1 LAKFLYKL
9 GSFVAK
15 HKWWSIV
22 AWVVILAAIII
33 PLTISSPKFD
43 NDITMNGLQSLDTNN
58 KIEDEFGQDSE
69 KAQIRV
75 VFKSDSDNGI
85 VKQDMTK
92 DVKDTLKDIKDNDKD
107 IKDITDPY
115 DNKQISEDKS
125 TAFADINYDVSAT
138 SLKQDSKDEV
148 KDQVE
153 KLEEDHNVQ
162 VELMGTG
169 MESTEI
175 GGASEIIGVI
185 VAFVVLLITFGSF
198 IAAGM
203 PIISALLGLGTGVGI
218 ISLLT
223 YAFDIPNV
231 TLTLSVMIGLA
242 VGIDYALF
250 ILFRYR
256 QIVKSEPN
264 HIKAIGLAV
273 GTAGSAVIFAG
284 VTVIIAVCGLSL
296 VGIDFLAVMGFASA
310 ISVFVAVVS
319 ALTLLPALISIFHKK
334 IHPKQTKSEFDGDVD
349 TKWSKF
355 VVGKPLAAVLI
366 GLIILVVAAIPINDM
381 RLGIPD
387 DGMKPEDTTQ
397 KKAYDIVSD
406 KFGEGFNGQ
415 IAMLVNVKDQND
427 NPEDLQ
433 KDLQSLTK
441 DINDMDHVDMA
452 TPPQLSDSKD
462 YALVA
467 IIPEKGPNAQSTNDL
482 VHDLRDYDDD
492 ARDKYNFKTEVS
504 GQSVI
509 NIDMSQKL
517 NEAIPL
523 FAGVIVALAFVL
535 LMVVFRSIIIPLKA
549 VLGFVLSLVATLG
562 FTTLVM
568 QKGFMSGLFGV
579 DTTGPLLAF
588 LPVITIGLLFGL
600 AMDYEVFLMSRIHEE
615 YSKTRN
621 NEHSIKV
628 GIKESGPVVVAAALI
643 MFSVFIA
650 FVFQDDVMIKS
661 MGLSLAFG
669 ILFDAFIVRLLL
681 IPALTQLFGKASWY
695 MPAWLNRIL
704 PHVDI
709 EGHALQSEMPSSNY
723 ANINQSTHHDNYDR
737 SFSIQK
743 QPSYAKEDNHT
754 VIVDH
759 KTKVLYNEI
768 AQQTTQPEFLYEAL
782 KSYKKDL
789 LSSQDESEIQ
799 SSVARKPR
807 NKQVNKQGNADDQI
821 VELLSQQSENIRHLN
836 ELIEKAINKNK

>member
-1 LAKFLYKL
+1 MAKFLYKL

-15 HKWWSIV
+15 HKWWSVV
-22 AWVVILAAIII
+22 AWVIILAAIII
-33 PLTISSPKFD
+33 PLTVSAPKFD
-43 NDITMNGLQSLDTNN
+43 NDITMNGLQSLDTNE
-58 KIEDEFGQDSE
+58 KIEDEFNQDSE

-92 DVKDTLKDIKDNDKD
+92 DIKDTLKDIKDDDKD
-107 IKDITDPY
+107 IKNITDPY
-115 DNKQISEDKS
+115 ENRQISKDK
-125 TAFADINYDVSAT
+125 TTTFADINYDISAT
-138 SLKQDSKDEV
+138 SMTQDGKDNV
-148 KDQVE
+148 QDKVD
-153 KLEEDHNVQ
+153 KLEDDHNVQ

-169 MESTEI
+169 MENTEI
-175 GGASEIIGVI
+175 GGSSELIGII

-231 TLTLSVMIGLA
+231 TLTLAVMIGLA

-256 QIVKSEPN
+256 QIVKTESN
-264 HIKAIGLAV
+264 HIKAVGLAV

-296 VGIDFLAVMGFASA
+296 VGIDFLAIMGYASA
-310 ISVFVAVVS
+310 ISVIVAVIS
-319 ALTLLPALISIFHKK
+319 ALTLLPALISIFHKQIK
-334 IHPKQTKSEFDGDVD
+334 PKKTKSEFDNDVD

-366 GLIILVVAAIPINDM
+366 GLIILVVAAIPISNM

-387 DGMKPEDTTQ
+387 DGMKPADSTQ

-406 KFGEGFNGQ
+406 KFGEGYNGQ
-415 IAMLVNVKDQND
+415 IAMLVNVKDKND
-427 NPEDLQ
+427 NPQALQ
-433 KDLQSLTK
+433 KDLQDMTK
-441 DINDMDHVDMA
+441 DIDKKDNVDMV
-452 TPPQLSDSKD
+452 TPPQLSKNKD
-462 YALVA
+462 YALIAV
-467 IIPEKGPNAQSTNDL
+467 IPEKGPNAESTNDL
-482 VHDLRDYDDD
+482 VHDLRDYNDD
-492 ARDKYNFKTEVS
+492 AKDKYGFKTEVS

-523 FAGVIVALAFVL
+523 FAGVIVALAFIL
-535 LMVVFRSIIIPLKA
+535 LMIVFRSIIIPLKA

-562 FTTLVM
+562 FTTLIM
-568 QKGFMSGLFGV
+568 QEGFMSGLFGV

-661 MGLSLAFG
+661 MGIALGFG
-669 ILFDAFIVRLLL
+669 VLFDAFVVRLLL

-695 MPAWLNRIL
+695 IPGWLNRIL

-709 EGHALQSEMPSSNY
+709 EGHALQDKMPSKPE
-723 ANINQSTHHDNYDR
+723 AKQNQNASKEQYDR
-737 SFSIQK
+737 SFSIAT
-743 QPSYAKEDNHT
+743 SNDNRDNKN
-754 VIVDH
+754 VITTDAQ
-759 KTKVLYNEI
+759 TKALYDQI
-768 AQQTTQPEFLYEAL
+768 AQQSTNQHFLYEAL
-782 KSYKKDL
+782 KAYQGKADNDADKRHEATSKLNEDSELQDKALMSL
-789 LSSQDESEIQ
+789 LSKQSDNISEL
-799 SSVARKPR
+799 
-807 NKQVNKQGNADDQI
+807 NA
-821 VELLSQQSENIRHLN
+821 
-836 ELIEKAINKNK
+836 LIEKLVKK

>member
-1 LAKFLYKL
+1 MAKFLYKL

-15 HKWWSIV
+15 HKWWSVV
-22 AWVVILAAIII
+22 AWVIILAAIII

-43 NDITMNGLQSLDTNN
+43 NDITMNGLQSLDTND

-92 DVKDTLKDIKDNDKD
+92 DIKDTLKDIKDDDED
-107 IKDITDPY
+107 IKNISDPY

-125 TAFADINYDVSAT
+125 TAIADINYDVSAT
-138 SLKQDSKDEV
+138 SLKENSKDKV

-153 KLEEDHNVQ
+153 KLEDDHNVQ

-169 MESTEI
+169 MESTEVGGSSELI
-175 GGASEIIGVI
+175 GII

-231 TLTLSVMIGLA
+231 TLTLAVMIGLA

-310 ISVFVAVVS
+310 ISVFVAVIS
-319 ALTLLPALISIFHKK
+319 ALTLLPALISIFHKQ
-334 IHPKQTKSEFDGDVD
+334 IHPKQTKTEFAGDVD

-387 DGMKPEDTTQ
+387 DGMKPADTTQ

-406 KFGEGFNGQ
+406 KFGEGYNGQ

-427 NPEDLQ
+427 NPEALQ
-433 KDLQSLTK
+433 KDLQSLSK
-441 DINDMDHVDMA
+441 DINDMDNVKMVA
-452 TPPQLSDSKD
+452 PPQLSKSKD

-467 IIPEKGPNAQSTNDL
+467 VIPDKGPNAKSTNDL
-482 VHDLRDYDDD
+482 VHDLRDYNDD
-492 ARDKYNFKTEVS
+492 AREKYNFKTEVS

-568 QKGFMSGLFGV
+568 QEGFMSELFGV

-615 YSKTRN
+615 YSKTGN
-621 NEHSIKV
+621 NEHAIKV

-709 EGHALQSEMPSSNY
+709 EGHALQGEMPASNY
-723 ANINQSTHHDNYDR
+723 AHINQSAGNDSYDR
-737 SFSIQK
+737 TFSIRK
-743 QPSYAKEDNHT
+743 QQNAYNEENNTIS
-754 VIVDH
+754 VDQ
-759 KTKVLYNEI
+759 KTKMLYNEI
-768 AQQTTQPEFLYEAL
+768 AQQTTQRAFLYEAL

-789 LSSQDESEIQ
+789 TQSQNESDKSPAISTRVDNKNENSFGSEDDE
-799 SSVARKPR
+799 
-807 NKQVNKQGNADDQI
+807 I
-821 VELLSQQSENIRHLN
+821 VKLLAQQSENIRHLN
-836 ELIEKAINKNK
+836 ELIEKTINKK

>member
-1 LAKFLYKL
+1 MAKFLYKL

-15 HKWWSIV
+15 HKWWSVV
-22 AWVVILAAIII
+22 AWVIILAAIII

-43 NDITMNGLQSLDTNN
+43 NDITMNGLQSLDTND

-69 KAQIRV
+69 KAQIRA

-92 DVKDTLKDIKDNDKD
+92 DIKDTLKDIKDDDGD
-107 IKDITDPY
+107 IKNISDPY

-125 TAFADINYDVSAT
+125 TAIADINYDVSAT
-138 SLKQDSKDEV
+138 SLKEDSKDKV

-153 KLEEDHNVQ
+153 KLEDEHNVQ

-175 GGASEIIGVI
+175 GGSSELIGVI

-231 TLTLSVMIGLA
+231 TLTLAVMIGLA

-310 ISVFVAVVS
+310 ISVFVAVIS
-319 ALTLLPALISIFHKK
+319 ALTLLPALISIFHKQ
-334 IHPKQTKSEFDGDVD
+334 IHPKQTKTEFEGDVD

-387 DGMKPEDTTQ
+387 DGMKPADTTQ

-406 KFGEGFNGQ
+406 KFGEGYNGQ

-427 NPEDLQ
+427 NPEALQ
-433 KDLQSLTK
+433 KDLQSLSK
-441 DINDMDHVDMA
+441 DIKDMDNVKMVA
-452 TPPQLSDSKD
+452 PPQLSKNKD

-467 IIPEKGPNAQSTNDL
+467 VIPDKGPNAKSTNDL
-482 VHDLRDYDDD
+482 VHDLRDYNDD

-562 FTTLVM
+562 FTTLIM
-568 QKGFMSGLFGV
+568 QEGFMSELFGV

-615 YSKTRN
+615 YSKTGN
-621 NEHSIKV
+621 NEHAIKV

-709 EGHALQSEMPSSNY
+709 EGHALQGEMPASNY
-723 ANINQSTHHDNYDR
+723 AHINQSAGNDSYDR
-737 SFSIQK
+737 TFSIRK
-743 QPSYAKEDNHT
+743 QQNTYNEENNTIP
-754 VIVDH
+754 VDQ
-759 KTKVLYNEI
+759 KTKMLYNEI
-768 AQQTTQPEFLYEAL
+768 AQQTTQRAFLYEAL

-789 LSSQDESEIQ
+789 AQSQNDSEQSTSFATHVENKNENTRGREDDE
-799 SSVARKPR
+799 
-807 NKQVNKQGNADDQI
+807 I
-821 VELLSQQSENIRHLN
+821 VKLLAQQSENIRHLN
-836 ELIEKAINKNK
+836 ELIEKTINKK